1 MSGRQPRLQLPFI
14 QWPSAD
20 RLLWQQAISD
30 DDPFSDGSR
39 AVRLAKAS
47 LDRYLLAWRRFVGF
61 LTIEEPAALDIVPAK
76 RLSSERVC
84 AFIAHLRHTNNPRST
99 ADLIDALYQVTRL
112 MMPSQDWTWLR
123 TLKSRLLAA
132 TPRPRAKGPVITSL
146 WLLETGECMM
156 ESCKLEP
163 NAPITLDA
171 AIRYRD
177 GFMLAFLAFVP
188 LRPKNLRAMD
198 IGRQLIRER
207 ERWFVTIP
215 PDETKTGTP
224 IDFEL
229 PALLEAHLAV
239 YLELA
244 RLRILRDNACA
255 ALWVSPKGGR
265 LSRAGLNTSFLRISR
280 RVGFRITPHDA
291 RDAAATT
298 WAISAPDRI
307 GIASDLLA
315 HRDPRMIKH
324 YNRARGI
331 EASRALRSIISSVRK
346 QGPKRPPLP

>member
-1 MSGRQPRLQLPFI
+1 MSGRQARLQMPFV

-20 RLLWQQAISD
+20 QLLWQQAVSN
-30 DDPFSDGSR
+30 DDPFSDGYR
-39 AVRLAKAS
+39 AARLAKAS
-47 LDRYLLAWRRFVGF
+47 LARYLVAWRRFLGF
-61 LTIEEPAALDIVPAK
+61 LNIEEPTALDIVPAK
-76 RLSSERVC
+76 RLSSERVR
-84 AFIAHLRHTNNPRST
+84 AFIAHLRISNNPRST
-99 ADLIDALYQVTRL
+99 ADLIDALYQVTLL

-123 TLKSRLLAA
+123 ILKSRLLAA

-146 WLLETGECMM
+146 QLLDAGERMM
-156 ESCKLEP
+156 EDCKLKP
-163 NAPITLDA
+163 NLPIILDA
-171 AIRYRD
+171 AIRYRE

-188 LRPKNLRAMD
+188 LRPKNLRALD

-215 PDETKTGTP
+215 PDETKTETA

-229 PALLEAHLAV
+229 PALLEEYLGV

-244 RLRILRDNACA
+244 RPRILRDKACA
-255 ALWVSPKGGR
+255 ALWMSPKGGR
-265 LSRAGLNTSFLRISR
+265 LSSPGLLTSFSRISR
-280 RVGFRITPHDA
+280 RLGFHITPHDA

-307 GIASDLLA
+307 RIASDLLA
-315 HRDPRMIKH
+315 HRDPHTTTKS

-331 EASRALRSIISSVRK
+331 EASRAYRSIISRVRK
-346 QGPKRPPLP
+346 QGPKRAA